1 MQLWKIKR
9 NTLKMAFF
17 LTEHTPNGVQV
28 GDTDDIECDYEVQYI
43 DENELLTVKL
53 HEDLENNDLV
63 IL

>member
-1 MQLWKIKR
+1 ML
-9 NTLKMAFF
+9 
-17 LTEHTPNGVQV
+17 

-43 DENELLTVKL
+43 DDNEMLTVKL